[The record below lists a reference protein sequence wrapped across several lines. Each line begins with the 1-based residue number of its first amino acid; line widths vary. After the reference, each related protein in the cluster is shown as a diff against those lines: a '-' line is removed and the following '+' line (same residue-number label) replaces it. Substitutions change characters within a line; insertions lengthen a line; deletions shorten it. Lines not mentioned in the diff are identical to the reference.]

1 MRYYSTRDKKLE
13 FSFTE
18 IFSRGLAPDGGLFI
32 PSDLKKYNN
41 SELKSLQNLAYVD
54 LATEIISN
62 FCSSDLEKK
71 KIKNINLKGL

>member
-18 IFSRGLAPDGGLFI
+18 IFSRGLSPDGGLFI
-32 PSDLKKYNN
+32 PSYLKKYNN
-41 SELKSLQNLAYVD
+41 TELKSLQNLAYVD

-71 KIKNINLKGL
+71 KN